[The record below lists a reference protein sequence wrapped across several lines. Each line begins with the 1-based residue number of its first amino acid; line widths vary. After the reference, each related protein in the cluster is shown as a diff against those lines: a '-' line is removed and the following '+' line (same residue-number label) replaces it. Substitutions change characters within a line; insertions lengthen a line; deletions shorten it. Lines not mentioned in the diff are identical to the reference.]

1 MPDQVM
7 KPRKSVGNGTHL
19 AGCLGASIVASLSR
33 KASMK
38 REFAIVERAV
48 HLYNID
54 ILVSARLTGIR
65 DIVL

>member
-38 REFAIVERAV
+38 REFAIVKRAV
-48 HLYNID
+48 DLYNIP
-54 ILVSARLTGIR
+54 
-65 DIVL
+65 